1 MQKSGVSK
9 FRSGAHMQKT
19 IGIAIATMAV
29 CGSAMAA
36 DLPLRAPI
44 IARSPITYNWTGIYL
59 GVNGGYAWG
68 KQDPF
73 DVITNRF
80 DSLSDSLNGWTFGG
94 TAGAQ
99 IQVAH
104 VVLGLETDLDWANI
118 KGSATHTPTIFGT
131 PLPFTLNADFKIPYV
146 ATARLRAGYALNNW
160 LFYATGGAALLG
172 NDTTVTT
179 AGGAPCGTNVNILLP
194 NNQLN
199 CSGTKHR
206 IGGTGGAG
214 VEWGLSPNLSVKAEY
229 LYIAAASLEL
239 SHINEVR
246 MGLNYRFGD
255 Y

>member
-1 MQKSGVSK
+1 M
-9 FRSGAHMQKT
+9 RTLAALTAT
-19 IGIAIATMAV
+19 IVISSAAI
-29 CGSAMAA
+29 AA
-36 DLPLRAPI
+36 DLPLRAPVM
-44 IARSPITYNWTGIYL
+44 ARAPAAYNWTGVYL

-73 DVITNRF
+73 DVLTNRF
-80 DSLSDSLNGWTFGG
+80 DSLSDNLNGWTFGG

-104 VVLGLETDLDWANI
+104 VVLGVETDLDWANI
-118 KGSATHTPTIFGT
+118 KGSAQHTPTIFGT

-146 ATARLRAGYALNNW
+146 ATGRLRAGYAMNNW
-160 LFYATGGAALLG
+160 LFYATGGVALMG

-179 AGGAPCGTNVNILLP
+179 AGGAPCGTLVTILLP

-214 VEWGLSPNLSVKAEY
+214 VEYGLSPNLSVKAEY
-229 LYIAAASLEL
+229 LYTAAASLEL
-239 SHINEVR
+239 SKINQVR
-246 MGLNYRFGD
+246 MGLNYRFGG